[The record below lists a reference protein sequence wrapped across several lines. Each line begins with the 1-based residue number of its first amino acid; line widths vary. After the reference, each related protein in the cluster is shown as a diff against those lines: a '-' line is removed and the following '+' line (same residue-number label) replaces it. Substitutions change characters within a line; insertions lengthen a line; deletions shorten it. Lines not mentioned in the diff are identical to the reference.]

1 MGACP
6 ICDLR
11 VDDVR
16 SLAAHL
22 VAEADRSDI
31 AHVMWLN
38 RNLTKHRVGVA
49 ELAALLEPAGDG
61 GSAGE
66 DRVAR

>member
-6 ICDLR
+6 VCGLAVEDLG
-11 VDDVR
+11 

-22 VAEADRSDI
+22 VGEAERSDI

-38 RNLTKHRVGVA
+38 RNVTKHRVGVA
-49 ELAALLEPAGDG
+49 QLAALLEQYGDG
-61 GSAGE
+61 GLVGD
-66 DRVAR
+66 DRVPR